1 MKIEAVI
8 LAGAEAGNF
17 DTDGTLSSRAM
28 VKICEKSML
37 DWVAEAVS
45 KSSYGTRCC
54 VIGNVETEY
63 ADVILEPCETIV
75 ENIKKCLD
83 EFVSGEYLL
92 LCTSDIPLIDS
103 DCVTQFVEEAQM
115 IEADFVYPVC
125 RKDICTDLYPD
136 LKRTFIKLDDG
147 EFTGGNI
154 MLMKTDFLRKIL
166 PLLEKLFNARKSPLK
181 LSKIL
186 GIRVLFKLILSRLNP
201 KFLDIEYLEKTA
213 SSILGS
219 TVKAVITPYPELCE
233 DLDKPSELNAFE
245 EILKKRRDL

>member
-1 MKIEAVI
+1 MEIEAII
-8 LAGAEAGNF
+8 LAGAEAGDF
-17 DTDGTLSSRAM
+17 DTDGTLLSRSM
-28 VKICEKSML
+28 VKICDRPML
-37 DWVAEAVS
+37 DWVTEAIC
-45 KSSYGTRCC
+45 KNSYVTRCC
-54 VIGNVETEY
+54 VIGNVETKY

-75 ENIKKCLD
+75 KNIKKCLN
-83 EFVSGEYLL
+83 EFVCSEYLL

-103 DCVTQFVEEAQM
+103 DCVTQFIEEAQM
-115 IEADFVYPVC
+115 TKADFVYPIC
-125 RKDICTDLYPD
+125 RKDICIDLYPD
-136 LKRTFIKLDDG
+136 LKRTFVKLEDG

-154 MLMKTDFLRKIL
+154 MFMKTDFLRKIL
-166 PLLEKLFNARKSPLK
+166 PFLEKLFNARKSPIK

-186 GIRVLFKLILSRLNP
+186 GMRVLFKLILSRFNP
-201 KFLDIEYLEKTA
+201 KFLDIEYLEKTV